1 MASACSARATF
12 DQNGRADHVLLYV
25 SVDYWLWLFF
35 RNDGNCQQ
43 FLGAVPGYT
52 LTIQESS
59 HNGMRDIVALTY
71 PYQGH
76 DERYEFDGQQYQ
88 KR

>member
-1 MASACSARATF
+1 MTRLLFLGALLGGCASSPATL
-12 DQNGRADHVLLYV
+12 A
-25 SVDYWLWLFF
+25 DYWLWLLF
-35 RNDGNCQQ
+35 RDSGSCQQ

-52 LTIQESS
+52 LTIQDSS
-59 HNGMRDIVALTY
+59 HNGIRDIVALTY